1 MLTLLVT
8 GQNSAA
14 FPDRTP
20 HGGQA
25 PRDEHTSNRSSDYTC
40 IGRES
45 LALHSSRLSNTRG
58 AENIDRRGERD
69 TQGNNPV
76 IQEFRNLIS
85 VFKGSRNQFW
95 DSDEDD
101 ELIDYVGDGHDWAD
115 IAARLGRTEGSVK
128 SHWYY
133 GNLNSLARARGVSY
147 KPLQQSEASR
157 RSGPRP

>member
-8 GQNSAA
+8 GQNLAV

-45 LALHSSRLSNTRG
+45 LALHSSRLSNTSG
-58 AENIDRRGERD
+58 SGNTDRRAERD
-69 TQGNNPV
+69 TQGKNPV
-76 IQEFRNLIS
+76 IQEFRNLKG
-85 VFKGSRNQFW
+85 VFKVSRNQFW

-101 ELIDYVGDGHDWAD
+101 ELIDYVGDGCNWAE
-115 IAARLGRTEGSVK
+115 IAARLGRTESSVQG
-128 SHWYY
+128 HWYY
-133 GNLNSLARARGVSY
+133 GNLHNRARAQGVSY
-147 KPLQQSEASR
+147 KPVRKSRASLW
-157 RSGPRP
+157 SGPRP